1 MSRQPFRSPS
11 PVSLSADNAGT
22 VRDAFYA
29 AFERLADAALPRDG
43 ALDAAIRATRWAQG
57 TPLFVAGDV
66 DRRIHVVL
74 DGFLTLRYDAPDG
87 TCWVKS
93 FVPPGVPFAC
103 VSCLDGMPAPFTA
116 CAGVDARVATVPFAA
131 LDRIADSSPPWQ
143 RAVRNAFKLYGQRK
157 EKREM
162 ELLMLSPEARYL
174 GFLRELPDIACRLKQ
189 HEIASYIR
197 VTPVSLSRIR
207 RRLNLTPAGSRA
219 LTSGHPRRRK
229 PASGA

>member
-1 MSRQPFRSPS
+1 MSRRQSRSPQ
-11 PVSLSADNAGT
+11 PPSLSPDNAGRA
-22 VRDAFYA
+22 VASFYEAFGQ
-29 AFERLADAALPRDG
+29 LAGAALPHAP
-43 ALDAAIRATRWAQG
+43 ALDAAVRATRLPRG
-57 TPLFVAGDV
+57 TPLFVAGEV
-66 DRRIHVVL
+66 HRRIHVVL
-74 DGFLTLRYDAPDG
+74 EGFLTLKYDAPEG

-116 CAGVDARVATVPFAA
+116 CAGVDARVATVPFST
-131 LDRIADSSPPWQ
+131 LERIADSSAMWQ
-143 RAVRNAFKLYGQRK
+143 RAARNAFKLYGQRK

-174 GFLRELPDIACRLKQ
+174 GFLREMPEIARKLKQ

-207 RRLNLTPAGSRA
+207 RRLNLTPAGSR
-219 LTSGHPRRRK
+219 TP
-229 PASGA
+229 